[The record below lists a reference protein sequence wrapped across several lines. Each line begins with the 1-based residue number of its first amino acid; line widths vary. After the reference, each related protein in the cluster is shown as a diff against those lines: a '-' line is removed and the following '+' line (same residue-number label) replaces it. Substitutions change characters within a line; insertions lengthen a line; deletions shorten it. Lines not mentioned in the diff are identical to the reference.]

1 MYLDSICRGRNG
13 RPSWTWEQPSSADRR
28 AQFES
33 LNSKPAVLRTW
44 TAGDGC
50 PYVNCEFRP
59 ISAAAL
65 DWLAVESPANP
76 SLRGSAVGLFLF
88 DVCEEM
94 RLDELRSILGA
105 RRLGEGLKHAAA
117 EQLFFERPPVVED
130 AQLPGHADAQ
140 VRIKYYDY
148 GVVSVLFEFPF
159 AGEWQDLIALS
170 CRWISETEL
179 QTRAETIAKE
189 KVERTRSALIKP
201 YEKWLSEDYFIFFM
215 REISGTPPATQLLSS
230 CGQQIAQVVRGEN
243 AALSDGER
251 SEVLQSAMSYYPN
264 DVAVLGWNAAF
275 VYDSLSGSETTM
287 QLLEYANSQLL
298 EFRYYDNLLT
308 QELAV
313 VSDSLGKKST
323 LFGRWRLP
331 GEASRLQTVL
341 LDVTELT
348 ERADNAF
355 KFLSDMFSARLYRLA
370 ASKIGVPD
378 YKSLTQEKLRTAED
392 LYRFLIDQFHQSRT
406 FILESV
412 VVLILLIELVYVF
425 HGKM

>member
-1 MYLDSICRGRNG
+1 VELRVN
-13 RPSWTWEQPSSADRR
+13 
-28 AQFES
+28 
-33 LNSKPAVLRTW
+33 PA
-44 TAGDGC
+44 
-50 PYVNCEFRP
+50 
-59 ISAAAL
+59 
-65 DWLAVESPANP
+65 
-76 SLRGSAVGLFLF
+76 LRGSAVGLFLF

-94 RLDELRSILGA
+94 KLDELRTILGA

-130 AQLPGHADAQ
+130 AKLPGHPDAQ

-159 AGEWQDLIALS
+159 AGEWTDLISLS
-170 CRWISETEL
+170 SRWISETDL
-179 QTRAETIAKE
+179 QNRAEAIAKE
-189 KVERTRSALIKP
+189 RIERARPALIKP
-201 YEKWLSEDYFIFFM
+201 YASWLSEDYFIFFM
-215 REISGTPPATQLLSS
+215 RDIAGGPSAPQLLNS

-275 VYDSLSGSETTM
+275 VYDSISGSETTM

-298 EFRYYDNLLT
+298 EFRYYDDLLT
-308 QELAV
+308 RELAMV
-313 VSDSLGKKST
+313 YDSLGKKAS
-323 LFGRWRLP
+323 LIGRWRLP
-331 GEASRLQTVL
+331 QEASRLQTVL

-348 ERADNAF
+348 ERADNAI

-378 YKSLTQEKLRTAED
+378 YKSLAKEKLRTAED

-406 FILESV
+406 FVLESM

>member
-1 MYLDSICRGRNG
+1 M
-13 RPSWTWEQPSSADRR
+13 
-28 AQFES
+28 
-33 LNSKPAVLRTW
+33 
-44 TAGDGC
+44 
-50 PYVNCEFRP
+50 
-59 ISAAAL
+59 
-65 DWLAVESPANP
+65 ESPANP

-130 AQLPGHADAQ
+130 AQLGGHPDSQ

-159 AGEWQDLIALS
+159 AGEWPDLIALS
-170 CRWISETEL
+170 CRWISETDL
-179 QTRAETIAKE
+179 QSRAEAIIKE
-189 KVERTRSALIKP
+189 KFQRMRPALIKP
-201 YEKWLSEDYFIFFM
+201 YETWLSEDYFIFFM
-215 REISGTPPATQLLSS
+215 REISGNPSAAQLLTS

-243 AALSDGER
+243 SILSDGER

-308 QELAV
+308 RELAGV
-313 VSDSLGKKST
+313 YDSLEKKS

-331 GEASRLQTVL
+331 QEASRLQTVL

-348 ERADNAF
+348 ERADNAI

-370 ASKIGVPD
+370 ANKIGVHD
-378 YKSLTQEKLRTAED
+378 YKSLAKEKLRTAED

-406 FILESV
+406 FVLESI
-412 VVLILLIELVYVF
+412 VVLIL
-425 HGKM
+425 